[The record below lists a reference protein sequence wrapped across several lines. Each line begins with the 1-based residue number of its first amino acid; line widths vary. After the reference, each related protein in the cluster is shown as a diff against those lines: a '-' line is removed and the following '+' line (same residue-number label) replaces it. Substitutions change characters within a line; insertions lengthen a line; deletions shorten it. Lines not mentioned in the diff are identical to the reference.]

1 MGLYRNIIGLT
12 KGDTRSLDSSSF
24 WLCYSLLLGLGCGSH
39 QRVVAFSGLLGLE
52 CFGIFRGLGFRVL
65 GSGVWGLGVWGLGF
79 WV

>member
-1 MGLYRNIIGLT
+1 MGSYRNIIGLI

-52 CFGIFRGLGFRVL
+52 CFGMFRGLG
-65 GSGVWGLGVWGLGF
+65 LGF
-79 WV
+79 WGQGFGV